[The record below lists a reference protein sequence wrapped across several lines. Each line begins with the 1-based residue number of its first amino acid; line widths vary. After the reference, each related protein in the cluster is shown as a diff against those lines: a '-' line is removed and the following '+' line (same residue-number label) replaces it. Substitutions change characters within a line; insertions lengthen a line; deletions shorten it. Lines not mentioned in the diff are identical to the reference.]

1 MSEMITLAK
10 EIVNVVMKNKLYIL
24 LFLAF
29 LFSGTTFWA
38 QQKATPKAGEG
49 ISSFLLRHN
58 RSPKKYYDDFIEL
71 NKQKL
76 GKNNVLKVGVTYV
89 IPPVKK
95 STTTSAKTT
104 PAKNTGAKNTTSEG
118 TGTKQPSSKAKSTK
132 IGTTIN
138 EPLFGKQLANV
149 KVTSN
154 RLAGA
159 CFYVVSGHGGPDPG
173 AIGKVGRYELHEDE
187 YAYDIALRLARNLMQ
202 EGAEVHIII
211 QDAKDGIRDDSYLS
225 NSKRETCMGDA
236 IPLNQVQ
243 RLQQRCDKIN
253 ALYRKDR
260 KNHSYCRA
268 IFIHI
273 DSRSKGKQTDVFFYY
288 SNKKGDS
295 KRLANNMKDT
305 FESKYD
311 KHQPNRGFSGTV
323 SGRNLYVLSHTTP
336 ASVFVE
342 LGNIQNTFD
351 QRRLVINSNR
361 QALAKWLMEGFLK
374 DYKEKK

>member
-1 MSEMITLAK
+1 MKRIFCLLA
-10 EIVNVVMKNKLYIL
+10 VLFCTFL
-24 LFLAF
+24 LLDV
-29 LFSGTTFWA
+29 SA
-38 QQKATPKAGEG
+38 QGEYATPKSGEG
-49 ISSFLLRHN
+49 LSSFLERNKRPGKAYYNEFMKLNEKRLRGKEEL
-58 RSPKKYYDDFIEL
+58 RLGVKYVLPPLKKGTSASVSPKAVA
-71 NKQKL
+71 
-76 GKNNVLKVGVTYV
+76 GKKRVVR
-89 IPPVKK
+89 
-95 STTTSAKTT
+95 
-104 PAKNTGAKNTTSEG
+104 ER
-118 TGTKQPSSKAKSTK
+118 
-132 IGTTIN
+132 
-138 EPLFGKQLANV
+138 LFGKKLADV
-149 KVTSN
+149 PVTSN
-154 RLAGA
+154 RLQGA

-173 AIGKVGRYELHEDE
+173 AIGKIGKVELHEDE
-187 YAYDIALRLARNLMQ
+187 YAYDVALRLARNLMQ

-243 RLQQRCDKIN
+243 RLQQRCNKIN
-253 ALYRKDR
+253 ALYQKDR
-260 KNHSYCRA
+260 KNYSYCRA
-268 IFIHI
+268 IFIHV
-273 DSRSKGKQTDVFFYY
+273 DSRSKGKQTDVFFYH
-288 SNKKGDS
+288 SNKKAVS

-305 FESKYD
+305 FESKYG

-342 LGNIQNTFD
+342 LGNIQNSFD

>member
-1 MSEMITLAK
+1 M
-10 EIVNVVMKNKLYIL
+10 
-24 LFLAF
+24 
-29 LFSGTTFWA
+29 
-38 QQKATPKAGEG
+38 
-49 ISSFLLRHN
+49 
-58 RSPKKYYDDFIEL
+58 
-71 NKQKL
+71 
-76 GKNNVLKVGVTYV
+76 
-89 IPPVKK
+89 
-95 STTTSAKTT
+95 
-104 PAKNTGAKNTTSEG
+104 
-118 TGTKQPSSKAKSTK
+118 
-132 IGTTIN
+132 
-138 EPLFGKQLANV
+138 
-149 KVTSN
+149 
-154 RLAGA
+154 
-159 CFYVVSGHGGPDPG
+159 
-173 AIGKVGRYELHEDE
+173 HEDE

-202 EGAEVHIII
+202 EGAEVRIII

-225 NSKRETCMGDA
+225 NSKRETCMGEP

-260 KNHSYCRA
+260 KNYSYCRA

-288 SNKKGDS
+288 SNKKGES

-351 QRRLVINSNR
+351 QRRLVMNSNR

>member
-10 EIVNVVMKNKLYIL
+10 EIDNVVMKNKLYIL

-29 LFSGTTFWA
+29 LFSGTTLWA

-118 TGTKQPSSKAKSTK
+118 AGTKHPSSKAKSTK

>member
-29 LFSGTTFWA
+29 LFSGTTLWA

-89 IPPVKK
+89 IPPVKN

-118 TGTKQPSSKAKSTK
+118 AGTKQSSKAKSTK

-154 RLAGA
+154 RLAGP

>member
-1 MSEMITLAK
+1 
-10 EIVNVVMKNKLYIL
+10 MKNKLYIL

-29 LFSGTTFWA
+29 LFSGTTLWA

-49 ISSFLLRHN
+49 ISSFLWRHN

-76 GKNNVLKVGVTYV
+76 GKKNVLKMGVTYV
-89 IPPVKK
+89 IPP
-95 STTTSAKTT
+95 
-104 PAKNTGAKNTTSEG
+104 P
-118 TGTKQPSSKAKSTK
+118 KAKSTK
-132 IGTTIN
+132 KRTTLK
-138 EPLFGKQLANV
+138 EPLFGRRLADV

-173 AIGKVGRYELHEDE
+173 AIGKSGRYELHEDE

-202 EGAEVHIII
+202 EGAEVRMII

-225 NSKRETCMGDA
+225 NSKRETCMGDP
-236 IPLNQVQ
+236 IPLKQVQ

-253 ALYRKDR
+253 AFYRKDR
-260 KNHSYCRA
+260 KNYSYCRA
-268 IFIHI
+268 IFIHV
-273 DSRSKGKQTDVFFYY
+273 DSRSKGKRTDVFFYY
-288 SNKKGDS
+288 SNKKGES
-295 KRLANNMKDT
+295 KRLANHMKDT

-351 QRRLVINSNR
+351 QRRLVMNSNR
-361 QALAKWLMEGFLK
+361 RALAKWLMEGFLK

>member
-1 MSEMITLAK
+1 
-10 EIVNVVMKNKLYIL
+10 MKRIFCL
-24 LFLAF
+24 LAF
-29 LFSGTTFWA
+29 FFCAFLVFDVSA
-38 QQKATPKAGEG
+38 QGEYAAPKSGEG
-49 ISSFLLRHN
+49 ISAFLERNKRPGKAYYNEFIRLNEKRLRG
-58 RSPKKYYDDFIEL
+58 KEELQLGVKY
-71 NKQKL
+71 
-76 GKNNVLKVGVTYV
+76 VL
-89 IPPVKK
+89 PPLRKGA
-95 STTTSAKTT
+95 SAT
-104 PAKNTGAKNTTSEG
+104 A
-118 TGTKQPSSKAKSTK
+118 SSKPAANKK
-132 IGTTIN
+132 GTVR
-138 EPLFGKQLANV
+138 ERLFGRKLADV
-149 KVTSN
+149 EVTSN
-154 RLAGA
+154 RLQGA

-173 AIGKVGRYELHEDE
+173 AIGKVGKYELHEDE

-202 EGAEVHIII
+202 EGAEVRIII

-225 NSKRETCMGDA
+225 NSKRETCMGEP

-260 KNHSYCRA
+260 KNYSYCRA

-288 SNKKGDS
+288 SNKKGES

-351 QRRLVINSNR
+351 QRRLVMNSNR

>member
-24 LFLAF
+24 LFLVF
-29 LFSGTTFWA
+29 LFSGTTLWA

-76 GKNNVLKVGVTYV
+76 GKNNVLKVGMTYV

-95 STTTSAKTT
+95 STTASAKTT
-104 PAKNTGAKNTTSEG
+104 PVKNTGARNTASESA
-118 TGTKQPSSKAKSTK
+118 GTKQPASKAKSTK

-268 IFIHI
+268 IFIHV

-305 FESKYD
+305 FESKYG

>member
-10 EIVNVVMKNKLYIL
+10 EIVYVVMKNKLYIL

-29 LFSGTTFWA
+29 LFSGTTLWA

-104 PAKNTGAKNTTSEG
+104 PVKNTGAKNTTSEG
-118 TGTKQPSSKAKSTK
+118 AGTKQPSSKAKSTK

-295 KRLANNMKDT
+295 KRLANKMKDT

>member
-1 MSEMITLAK
+1 
-10 EIVNVVMKNKLYIL
+10 MKRIFCL
-24 LFLAF
+24 LAF
-29 LFSGTTFWA
+29 FFCAFLVFDVSA
-38 QQKATPKAGEG
+38 QGEYAAPKSGEG
-49 ISSFLLRHN
+49 ISAFLERNKRPGKAYYNEFIRLNEKRLRGKEEL
-58 RSPKKYYDDFIEL
+58 RLGMKY
-71 NKQKL
+71 
-76 GKNNVLKVGVTYV
+76 VL
-89 IPPVKK
+89 PPLRKGA
-95 STTTSAKTT
+95 SAT
-104 PAKNTGAKNTTSEG
+104 A
-118 TGTKQPSSKAKSTK
+118 SSKPAANKK
-132 IGTTIN
+132 GTVR
-138 EPLFGKQLANV
+138 ERLFGRKLADV
-149 KVTSN
+149 EVTSN
-154 RLAGA
+154 RLQGA

-173 AIGKVGRYELHEDE
+173 AIGKVGKYELHEDE

-202 EGAEVHIII
+202 EGAEVRIII

-225 NSKRETCMGDA
+225 NSKRETCMGDP

-260 KNHSYCRA
+260 KNYSYCRA

-288 SNKKGDS
+288 SNKKGES
-295 KRLANNMKDT
+295 KRLANNMKNT

-351 QRRLVINSNR
+351 QRRLVMNSNR

>member
-1 MSEMITLAK
+1 
-10 EIVNVVMKNKLYIL
+10 MKNKLYIL

-29 LFSGTTFWA
+29 LFSGTTLWA

-95 STTTSAKTT
+95 STAT
-104 PAKNTGAKNTTSEG
+104 PAKSTSTKETSSKDAPTKNADAKNTASESS
-118 TGTKQPSSKAKSTK
+118 GTKQQSPKAKSTK
-132 IGTTIN
+132 IGTTLN
-138 EPLFGKQLANV
+138 EPLFGKQLADV

-173 AIGKVGRYELHEDE
+173 AIGKVGKYELHEDE

-202 EGAEVHIII
+202 EGAEVRIII

-225 NSKRETCMGDA
+225 NSKRETCMGDP

-253 ALYRKDR
+253 VLYRKDR
-260 KNHSYCRA
+260 KNYSYCRA

-288 SNKKGDS
+288 SNKKGES

-351 QRRLVINSNR
+351 QRRLVMNSNR